1 MKLFSVSE
9 KSIYGLLTYI
19 LNFSIGLLT
28 VNTYAPLT
36 EGWWHVYAR
45 WIDQGRVPYRD
56 FELLVTPGFPYITWF
71 FKHLVGE
78 EFLHLRLIGLIFQ
91 AGIALLLF
99 LILSKHVSKLTSA
112 GLATLGTTLLYSGTA
127 SISFDYNYFAVF
139 FAVLS
144 IYFLQKDSL
153 EEKNWPFFAG
163 ISIAAVFLIK
173 QSTGLSLFLFVFLIP
188 FLDKSF
194 LKCEKLRIWLKIF
207 LGFFVPLALVSIMFI
222 IIGAFTPMIKQV
234 FVQSTNVK
242 GGTAS
247 ILTNWIEGIYE
258 PFSFGYAIRHVLFL
272 TLLVLFLQW
281 LAKQKHLHF
290 NFNKFILFV
299 TVIVGLLTAIETIR
313 SRFYSSDNTLRNFL
327 ENIDTKISPYIYL
340 EPLLI
345 MLFLLYWT
353 QRKYRYEWLPIL
365 MLALAMTCS
374 TGMSAGLT
382 EYGIFM
388 NIVVSLAWL
397 NQYLNFRF
405 LNYLF
410 LIVSLLFSS
419 SQILNKYETPYS
431 WWGYATPSI
440 YFSTFPSTNGLTRGL
455 KFSERSYKE
464 FREISENLSLL
475 SCKGEVI
482 GYPHMPIF
490 ALDSNRL
497 PTGRVAIY
505 WFDFISVEGL
515 KTEKNRFLNGSI
527 SAVIEM
533 NLPNVASAHSN
544 LYGSHGLLYREQ
556 LEASLFQ
563 NRKHL
568 KHKTFSS
575 LKLSLASCGEINDA

>member
-1 MKLFSVSE
+1 MKLLSVSE

-78 EFLHLRLIGLIFQ
+78 EFLHLRLIGLVFQ

-99 LILSKHVSKLTSA
+99 LILSKHISKLTSA

-144 IYFLQKDSL
+144 IYFLQKDSF
-153 EEKNWPFFAG
+153 EEKNWLFFAG

-173 QSTGLSLFLFVFLIP
+173 QSTGLCLFLFVFLIP

-194 LKCEKLRIWLKIF
+194 LKYEKLRIWLKFF
-207 LGFFVPLALVSIMFI
+207 LGFFVPLAFVSILFI

-234 FVQSTNVK
+234 FIQSTNVK

-258 PFSFGYAIRHVLFL
+258 PFSFGYALRHVLFL
-272 TLLVLFLQW
+272 ALLVLVLQW
-281 LAKQKHLHF
+281 LGKQKHLHF

-299 TVIVGLLTAIETIR
+299 TVIVGLLTTIETIR
-313 SRFYSSDNTLRNFL
+313 SRFDSSDNILRNFL
-327 ENIDTKISPYIYL
+327 ENVDTKISPYIYL

-353 QRKYRYEWLPIL
+353 QKKNRYEWLPIL

-374 TGMSAGLT
+374 TGMSAGLN
-382 EYGIFM
+382 EYGIFI

-410 LIVSLLFSS
+410 LMVSLFFSS
-419 SQILNKYETPYS
+419 SQILNKYQNPYE
-431 WWGYATPSI
+431 WWGYTLPSI
-440 YFSTFPSTNGLTRGL
+440 YESNFHSTIGLTKGL
-455 KFSERSYKE
+455 KFSQNDYRE
-464 FREISENLSLL
+464 FNEISQKIEKSICN
-475 SCKGEVI
+475 GEVI

-490 ALDSNRL
+490 ALETDQI
-497 PTGRVAIY
+497 PEGRVAVY
-505 WFDFISVEGL
+505 WYDFISA
-515 KTEKNRFLNGSI
+515 KSI
-527 SAVIEM
+527 SDEINRLRKSQMDTYIVM
-533 NLPNVASAHSN
+533 NLPNALEAHHILFGRTGKKYLHQDLEDFIYSKSN
-544 LYGSHGLLYREQ
+544 LERKVYYPNLNLY
-556 LEASLFQ
+556 
-563 NRKHL
+563 
-568 KHKTFSS
+568 FSS
-575 LKLSLASCGEINDA
+575 C